1 MCVAF
6 SFYDEEKKKR
16 CHLKTNGVMSD
27 RVNKKI
33 FKRQK
38 EILTIGS
45 DEGFCHSLLQDQ
57 KGIHLIEIIF
67 NH

>member
-1 MCVAF
+1 
-6 SFYDEEKKKR
+6 
-16 CHLKTNGVMSD
+16 MSD